1 MKNFKITGL
10 IALLA
15 LTAVSC
21 NRDEADAIIPAEK
34 HENGILVANEGKYGI
49 PNAGLSYIS
58 RGFSSIKN
66 DIYKNTNGENLGD
79 VLQHVNFHNGEA
91 YLVVNNSN
99 KIIVTD
105 RYTFQKKT
113 EITQDIKN
121 PRYITFVGNQ
131 AYVTNST
138 YGGEQSVTIYNTEN
152 NSLIKKIPSNDTVER
167 IVTAGTNVFVQNA
180 SFGTGNKLTI
190 ISSSS
195 NNVTGTITIPNNGAI
210 NKTISYN
217 SDVYVIAGKATEPDS
232 HIYKYNSSGNLTN
245 TIALTGIKN
254 ANNIEIDNGYLYFTA
269 GTGVYSMELSS
280 STAPSSPIFSVAE
293 NRHST
298 LYGFNVID
306 GLIYISDANGF
317 KEASKVSI
325 YTPSGVRIKTF
336 SSGIGTNAFYKN

>member
-1 MKNFKITGL
+1 MKNLKITGL

-34 HENGILVANEGKYGI
+34 HENGILVANEGKFGT
-49 PNAGLSYIS
+49 PNAELSYIS

-66 DIYKNTNGENLGD
+66 DIYKTTNGENLGD

-105 RYTFQKKT
+105 RYTFKKKA
-113 EITQDIKN
+113 EITQDVKN

-138 YGGEQSVTIYNTEN
+138 YGGEQSITVYNTEN
-152 NSLIKKIPSNDTVER
+152 YNLIKKIPSSDVVER

-190 ISSSS
+190 ISSAS
-195 NNVTGTITIPNNGAI
+195 NNVTGTITVPNGAI

-217 SDVYVIAGKATEPDS
+217 SDVYVIAGKPTEADS
-232 HIYKYNSSGNLTN
+232 YIYKY
-245 TIALTGIKN
+245 
-254 ANNIEIDNGYLYFTA
+254 
-269 GTGVYSMELSS
+269 
-280 STAPSSPIFSVAE
+280 E
-293 NRHST
+293 NQVQWLFLQLHRHHCCR
-298 LYGFNVID
+298 
-306 GLIYISDANGF
+306 
-317 KEASKVSI
+317 K
-325 YTPSGVRIKTF
+325 
-336 SSGIGTNAFYKN
+336 

>member
-21 NRDEADAIIPAEK
+21 NRDEADSIIPAEK
-34 HENGILVANEGKYGI
+34 HENGILVANEGKFGT
-49 PNAGLSYIS
+49 PNAELSYIS

-66 DIYKNTNGENLGD
+66 DIYKTTNGENLGD

-91 YLVVNNSN
+91 YLVMNNSN

-105 RYTFQKKT
+105 RYTFQKKA
-113 EITQDIKN
+113 EITQDVKN

-152 NSLIKKIPSNDTVER
+152 YNLIKKIPSSDTVER

-180 SFGTGNKLTI
+180 GFGTGNKLTI

-195 NNVTGTITIPNNGAI
+195 NNVTGTITIPNGAI

-217 SDVYVIAGKATEPDS
+217 DEVYVIAGKATEPDS
-232 HIYKYNSSGNLTN
+232 HIYKYNSSGSLSN
-245 TIALTGIKN
+245 TITLTGIKN
-254 ANNIEIDNGYLYFTA
+254 ANNIEIDNGYIYFTV

-280 STAPSSPIFSVAE
+280 NTAPSSPIFSVAE
-293 NRHST
+293 NGYST

-317 KEASKVSI
+317 TQASKVSI
-325 YTPSGVRIKTF
+325 HTPSGTILKTF
-336 SSGIGTNAFYKN
+336 LSGIGTNAFYKN

>member
-1 MKNFKITGL
+1 MKNLKITGL

-34 HENGILVANEGKYGI
+34 HENGILVANEGVYPS
-49 PNAGLSYIS
+49 PNAELSYIS

-66 DIYKNTNGENLGD
+66 DIYKTTNGENLGD
-79 VLQHVNFHNGEA
+79 VLQHVNFHNREA

-105 RYTFQKKT
+105 RYTFKKKA
-113 EITQDIKN
+113 EITQVVKN

-138 YGGEQSVTIYNTEN
+138 YGGEQSITVYNTEN
-152 NSLIKKIPSNDTVER
+152 YNLIKKIPSSDTVER

-190 ISSSS
+190 ISSTS
-195 NNVTGTITIPNNGAI
+195 NNVTGTITVPNGAI

-217 SDVYVIAGKATEPDS
+217 SDVYVIAGKPTEADS
-232 HIYKYNSSGNLTN
+232 YIYKYNSSGSLTN
-245 TIALTGIKN
+245 TITLTGIKN
-254 ANNIEIDNGYLYFTA
+254 ANNIEIDNGYIYFTA

-280 STAPSSPIFSVAE
+280 STTPSSSIFSVAE
-293 NRHST
+293 NGYST

-306 GLIYISDANGF
+306 GLIYISDAKGF
-317 KEASKVSI
+317 TQASEVSI

-336 SSGIGTNAFYKN
+336 SSGIGTNAFYRN

>member
-34 HENGILVANEGKYGI
+34 HENGILVANEGKYGT

-152 NSLIKKIPSNDTVER
+152 NSLIKKIPSTDVVER

-190 ISSSS
+190 ISSTS
-195 NNVTGTITIPNNGAI
+195 NNVAGTITVPNGAI

-217 SDVYVIAGKATEPDS
+217 SDVYVIAGKATEADS
-232 HIYKYNSSGNLTN
+232 YIYKYNSSGNLTS
-245 TIALTGIKN
+245 TVTLTGIKN
-254 ANNIEIDNGYLYFTA
+254 ANNIEIDNGNIYFTA

-293 NRHST
+293 NGYST

-317 KEASKVSI
+317 TEASKVSI
-325 YTPSGVRIKTF
+325 HTPSGTILKTF
-336 SSGIGTNAFYKN
+336 LSGIGTNAFYKN

>member
-10 IALLA
+10 ISLLA

-34 HENGILVANEGKYGI
+34 HENGILVANEGKFGT
-49 PNAGLSYIS
+49 PNAELSYIS

-66 DIYKNTNGENLGD
+66 DIYKTTNGENLGD

-99 KIIVTD
+99 KIIITD
-105 RYTFQKKT
+105 RYTFQKKA

-138 YGGEQSVTIYNTEN
+138 YRGEQSVTIYNTEN
-152 NSLIKKIPSNDTVER
+152 YNLIKKIPSNDTVER

-190 ISSSS
+190 ISSAS
-195 NNVTGTITIPNNGAI
+195 NSVTGTITVPNGAI

-217 SDVYVIAGKATEPDS
+217 DEVYVIAGKATEADS
-232 HIYKYNSSGNLTN
+232 HIYKYNSSGNLTS
-245 TIALTGIKN
+245 TVTLTGIKN
-254 ANNIEIDNGYLYFTA
+254 ANNIEIDNGNIYFTA
-269 GTGVYSMELSS
+269 GTGVYSMPLSS
-280 STAPSSPIFSVAE
+280 SAAPSSPIFSVAE
-293 NRHST
+293 NGYST

-317 KEASKVSI
+317 TQASKVSI
-325 YTPSGVRIKTF
+325 HTPSGTILKTF

>member
-1 MKNFKITGL
+1 MKNLKITGL

-34 HENGILVANEGKYGI
+34 HENGILVANEGVYPS
-49 PNAGLSYIS
+49 PNAELSYIS

-66 DIYKNTNGENLGD
+66 DIYKTTNGENLGD
-79 VLQHVNFHNGEA
+79 VLQHVNFHNNEA

-105 RYTFQKKT
+105 RYTFKKKA
-113 EITQDIKN
+113 EITQDVKN

-138 YGGEQSVTIYNTEN
+138 SGGEQSVTVYNTEN
-152 NSLIKKIPSNDTVER
+152 YNLIKKIPSSDVVER

-180 SFGTGNKLTI
+180 GFGTGNKLTI
-190 ISSSS
+190 ISSTS
-195 NNVTGTITIPNNGAI
+195 NNVIGTITVPNGAI

-217 SDVYVIAGKATEPDS
+217 SDVYVIAGKATEADS
-232 HIYKYNSSGNLTN
+232 FIYKYNSSGNLTN

-254 ANNIEIDNGYLYFTA
+254 ANNIEIDNGYIYFTA
-269 GTGVYSMELSS
+269 GTGVYSMPISS
-280 STAPSSPIFSVAE
+280 STAPSSPIFSVAD
-293 NRHST
+293 NGYST

-306 GLIYISDANGF
+306 RLIYISDAKGF
-317 KEASKVSI
+317 TQASEVSI
-325 YTPSGVRIKTF
+325 YTPSGIRIKTF
-336 SSGIGTNAFYKN
+336 SSGMGTNAFYKN

>member
-34 HENGILVANEGKYGI
+34 HENGILVANEGKFGT

-66 DIYKNTNGENLGD
+66 DIYKTTNGENLGNI
-79 VLQHVNFHNGEA
+79 LQHVNFHNNEA

-105 RYTFQKKT
+105 RYTFQKKA

-121 PRYITFVGNQ
+121 PRYITFAGNQ

-152 NSLIKKIPSNDTVER
+152 NSLIKKIPSSEVVER

-180 SFGTGNKLTI
+180 GFGTGNKLTI
-190 ISSSS
+190 ISSAS
-195 NNVTGTITIPNNGAI
+195 NSVTGTITIPNGAI

-217 SDVYVIAGKATEPDS
+217 NDVYVIAGKPTEANS
-232 HIYKYNSSGNLTN
+232 YIYKYNSSGSLTN
-245 TIALTGIKN
+245 TITLTGIKN
-254 ANNIEIDNGYLYFTA
+254 ANNIEIDNGNIYFTA

-293 NRHST
+293 NGYST

-317 KEASKVSI
+317 TEASKVSI
-325 YTPSGVRIKTF
+325 HTPSGTILKTF
-336 SSGIGTNAFYKN
+336 LSGIGTNAFYKN

>member
-34 HENGILVANEGKYGI
+34 HENGILVANEGKFGT
-49 PNAGLSYIS
+49 PNAELSYIS

-66 DIYKNTNGENLGD
+66 DIYKTTNGENLGD

-99 KIIVTD
+99 KIIITD
-105 RYTFQKKT
+105 RYTFQKKA

-121 PRYITFVGNQ
+121 PRYITFAGNQ

-152 NSLIKKIPSNDTVER
+152 NSLIKKIPSSDVVER

-190 ISSSS
+190 ISSAS
-195 NNVTGTITIPNNGAI
+195 NSVTGTITVPNGAI

-217 SDVYVIAGKATEPDS
+217 DEVYVIAGKATETDS
-232 HIYKYNSSGNLTN
+232 HIYKYNSSGNLTS
-245 TIALTGIKN
+245 TVTLTGIKN
-254 ANNIEIDNGYLYFTA
+254 ANNIEIDNGNIYFTA
-269 GTGVYSMELSS
+269 GTGVYSMPLSS
-280 STAPSSPIFSVAE
+280 SAAPSSPVFSVAE
-293 NRHST
+293 NGYST

-317 KEASKVSI
+317 TQASKVSI
-325 YTPSGVRIKTF
+325 HTPSGTILKTF
-336 SSGIGTNAFYKN
+336 LSGIGTNAFYKN

>member
-1 MKNFKITGL
+1 MKNLKITGL

-34 HENGILVANEGKYGI
+34 HENGILVANEGKFGT
-49 PNAGLSYIS
+49 PNAELSYIS

-66 DIYKNTNGENLGD
+66 DIYKTTNGENLGD

-91 YLVVNNSN
+91 
-99 KIIVTD
+99 
-105 RYTFQKKT
+105 
-113 EITQDIKN
+113 EITQDVKN

-152 NSLIKKIPSNDTVER
+152 NSLIKKIPSSDTVER

-190 ISSSS
+190 ISSAS
-195 NNVTGTITIPNNGAI
+195 NNVTGTITVPKGAI

-217 SDVYVIAGKATEPDS
+217 NDVYVIAGKATEANS
-232 HIYKYNSSGNLTN
+232 YIYKYNSSGNLTN
-245 TIALTGIKN
+245 TITLTGIKN
-254 ANNIEIDNGYLYFTA
+254 ANNIEIDNGYIYFTG

-293 NRHST
+293 NGYST

-317 KEASKVSI
+317 TQASKVSI
-325 YTPSGVRIKTF
+325 HTPSGTILKTF
-336 SSGIGTNAFYKN
+336 LSGIGTNAFYKN